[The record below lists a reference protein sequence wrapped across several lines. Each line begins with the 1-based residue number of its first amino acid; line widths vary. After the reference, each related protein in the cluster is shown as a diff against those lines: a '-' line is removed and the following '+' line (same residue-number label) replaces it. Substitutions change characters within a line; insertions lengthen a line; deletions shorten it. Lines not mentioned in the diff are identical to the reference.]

1 MILFSQFNGSP
12 ELYFSLGYSYLGV
25 IAMILVANLGLA
37 LCKSTSKAWRLRNL
51 RKLRYDYLKGKA
63 RMEAFNAKTDRE
75 IARL

>member
-1 MILFSQFNGSP
+1 
-12 ELYFSLGYSYLGV
+12 
-25 IAMILVANLGLA
+25 MILVANLGLA